1 MTYKNIIK
9 KTTSNI
15 GYIII
20 NRPKNL
26 NALNKETIIE
36 LNHLIQDFDSNKN
49 IRSIIITGA
58 EKKAFIAGADI
69 KEFMFFDQENGQE
82 LAKNGQVLL
91 FDLIENLSKPCI
103 AAINGFA
110 LGGGLELA
118 MSCHI
123 RVASINSKMG
133 LPEVSL
139 GVIPGYGGTQ
149 RLSQLVGKGKAL
161 EMIVSG
167 SMISSDDALKWG
179 LVNYVCSQDELIEK
193 CEYIANK
200 ISFSG
205 IGIHTGKKVKGIT
218 DINKYFNEYDEN
230 GNFRRFVGA
239 FQPIYMAGYIMD
251 KFAFNDIVFNV
262 GLRVDVFDANQPDVD
277 HCIP

>member
-123 RVASINSKMG
+123 RVASTNSKMG

-149 RLSQLVGKGKAL
+149 RLAQLVGKGKAL
-161 EMIVSG
+161 EMITTA
-167 SMISSDDALKWG
+167 SMISSTEALKWG
-179 LVNYVCSQDELIEK
+179 L
-193 CEYIANK
+193 
-200 ISFSG
+200 
-205 IGIHTGKKVKGIT
+205 
-218 DINKYFNEYDEN
+218 INKECNQKELMQECEKIAFRICRNSPMAIASAIKSVNAGFKNNTDGFEVEKKEFGKCFGTKEFLEGTTAFLEKRKANFN
-230 GNFRRFVGA
+230 
-239 FQPIYMAGYIMD
+239 
-251 KFAFNDIVFNV
+251 
-262 GLRVDVFDANQPDVD
+262 
-277 HCIP
+277 